1 MARKQIAK
9 SLTSKKIFTTLSFLL
24 LSLNIAP
31 FGVEAQSQTP
41 KTPVLLDGKGNVY
54 RDDSAKHVQNVRD
67 AQQRGYVNGI
77 GNNPVDPARVQDARD
92 DYSYLKIKPGTG
104 TNPSTQI
111 QLNPNSPNT
120 EVFPSQTVEVNTPAT
135 RQNQTGPA
143 QGTVARDESIGREG
157 TAGEGGGQSGSNS
170 QSSSSGPT
178 AQGGGR
184 ERLYGGEATA
194 VSNYPYVAASGG
206 GLLGGNAG
214 LLGLATA
221 LIAAGSGGF
230 DVGRI
235 AGVVGAV
242 AGAQIGGDL
251 GAAIAAAGT
260 SAALGG
266 NLQDALLSAGLTGLA
281 NQSGAFY
288 DGLPRVTDDFYNAA
302 TIPGKADNVVNIY
315 GDVIN
320 NGNIGGV
327 NNTVNNA
334 VNTNPPPRVATN
346 LGNGNPQPTFGPRSA
361 GYDIGRSSSTS
372 QNNNSNTRLF
382 GPDNPGYGSG
392 RSNSTSQNNNS
403 NTRLF

>member
-104 TNPSTQI
+104 TNPKTQI

-143 QGTVARDESIGREG
+143 QGTVARDESIGREGTTGQSSNVNGQDQRGVARDESIGREG

-230 DVGRI
+230 DVGKI
-235 AGVVGAV
+235 AGVIGAV

-251 GAAIAAAGT
+251 GRIIADVGT

-266 NLQDALLSAGLTGLA
+266 NLQ
-281 NQSGAFY
+281 GAFY
-288 DGLPRVTDDFYNAA
+288 NGLPRVAGDFYNAA
-302 TIPGKADNVVNIY
+302 TIPGEATNVVNIY
-315 GDVIN
+315 GNVTN

-334 VNTNPPPRVATN
+334 VNTNPPPRVAT
-346 LGNGNPQPTFGPRSA
+346 
-361 GYDIGRSSSTS
+361 S
-372 QNNNSNTRLF
+372 QTNNSNTRLF